1 MVYKN
6 RPAVKAQRRPSQ
18 AGRLGALWPACLI
31 VYFLIGIGNVYAET
45 GVLDHQS
52 SQAETDTVLNNNDI
66 PSLQASLEQYPPG
79 KPAPPLR
86 LRDTTGKVHDLRHYR
101 GKTVLVNFWATWCPP
116 CITEIPSLGRL
127 QQRFSKEQFVVL
139 SVDVE
144 EKEQTVREFL
154 SHTPAAYPVLLDPQG
169 QTIDSWSLFAFPA
182 TYLIDAKGHL
192 RLAYFG
198 GREWDNEET
207 LQQLQSVFG
216 LQTKP

>member
-1 MVYKN
+1 MVYQLA
-6 RPAVKAQRRPSQ
+6 RSQ
-18 AGRLGALWPACLI
+18 QQDKSGRLVILWPALLI
-31 VYFLIGIGNVYAET
+31 TFFITVT
-45 GVLDHQS
+45 HTTH
-52 SQAETDTVLNNNDI
+52 AETDILDYQFSQNETTAMLDNDTT

-86 LRDTTGKVHDLRHYR
+86 LRDTTGKVHDLRDYR

-154 SHTPAAYPVLLDPQG
+154 NHTPAAYPVLLDPKG
-169 QTIDSWSLFAFPA
+169 ETIDSWSLFAFPA
-182 TYLIDAKGHL
+182 TYLIDTNGDL

-198 GREWDNEET
+198 GREWDNAET
-207 LQQLQSVFG
+207 VQQLQRMFG
-216 LQTKP
+216 LQVDT